1 MHMEPA
7 LEERPPD
14 TAEAAEE
21 RPLVVH
27 VVAADMSAARLDTL
41 RLLLARPDVA
51 GEQRVVHVGP
61 RARRQWNPPN
71 AVCVRAPLPAG
82 LLRARALQRLVD
94 QLADSS
100 SASGRCVIHAW
111 SPAAFDWC
119 AGLCHPDQPLAV
131 DVQAGD
137 DLRLVV
143 RRLASRPITSHAVL
157 LCPTPLVRSRLV
169 GLGVSPESCA
179 IIPETIDAGEL
190 SQVDRDELRERLGL
204 TPSQTV
210 VLAVPPISRDA
221 GTFAA
226 VWATLVLEKV
236 RPDIRLVVPADGRE
250 HYRIGR
256 LIRSCGQ
263 ERVTRLAGSDLRPA
277 QLAALADLAVFL
289 PRRDVPLSGLMWAM
303 AAGRPVVASAIPAVA
318 EVLGD
323 GRNARLCGTE
333 GPAEAARLMLE
344 LLERPDE
351 ARRLANA
358 ARTDALSWPDR
369 AAMTGEYARCYAN
382 LLRPVPTCPP
392 APR

>member
-1 MHMEPA
+1 M
-7 LEERPPD
+7 
-14 TAEAAEE
+14 
-21 RPLVVH
+21 
-27 VVAADMSAARLDTL
+27 DTL
-41 RLLLARPDVA
+41 RSLLARPDV
-51 GEQRVVHVGP
+51 GGGQRVVHVGP
-61 RARRQWNPPN
+61 RAGCRWSVPN
-71 AVCVRAPLPAG
+71 AACVRAPLPAG
-82 LLRARALQRLVD
+82 LLRARALQRLID
-94 QLADSS
+94 QLAHSS
-100 SASGRCVIHAW
+100 SASGRCVIHTW

-131 DVQAGD
+131 EVQAGD
-137 DLRLVV
+137 DLRRVA
-143 RRLASRPITSHAVL
+143 RQLASRPTTSHAVL
-157 LCPTPLVRSRLV
+157 LCPTPLVLRQLA
-169 GLGVSPESCA
+169 GLGVSPESCVV
-179 IIPETIDAGEL
+179 IPEALDVGEL
-190 SQVDRDELRERLGL
+190 AQVDRDELRERLGL
-204 TPSQTV
+204 TPNQTV

-263 ERVTRLAGSDLRPA
+263 EHVTRLAGSDLRPT
-277 QLAALADLAVFL
+277 QLAVLADLAVFL

-318 EVLGD
+318 EVLAD

-333 GPAEAARLMLE
+333 SPAEAARLMLE
-344 LLERPDE
+344 LLEQPDE
-351 ARRLANA
+351 AHRLANA

-369 AAMTGEYARCYAN
+369 AATTGEYARCYAN
-382 LLRPVPTCPP
+382 LLRPVPICPP